1 MAFQK
6 NKSTVGKPD
15 LSNWEDA
22 ASVSVSGKPRR
33 GVFMDIIGLEGTGKS
48 TLALTLAELG
58 QVGYI
63 DIDQSVDRARKPK
76 GKKWGQVLPVRYAAG
91 MGEEATKQ
99 TCGPVWLDLA
109 KKVREAS
116 ASWATGGIVIDTAT
130 EDWEVLRLGSFGTL
144 NPKGNRM
151 DRLYGPV
158 NALFRSHLRSV
169 YRANGKH
176 LITIHQVKDEY
187 KDVVKGGQV
196 TSIRTGKQ
204 NRAGF
209 KEIGYLADVVV
220 RTFREAGEFKL
231 RVEVCKLAP
240 NGPDMEGTEL
250 EGDQLSFLSIMM
262 MATDTEASEWIP
274 KK

>member
-1 MAFQK
+1 MALK
-6 NKSTVGKPD
+6 NKPGGGKPSVSDWQDASTV
-15 LSNWEDA
+15 N
-22 ASVSVSGKPRR
+22 VSGVPRR

-48 TLALTLAELG
+48 SLALTLAELG

-76 GKKWGQVLPVRYAAG
+76 GKKWGQILPVRYAAG

-99 TCGPVWLDLA
+99 TCGPVWVDLA

-116 ASWATGGIVIDTAT
+116 STWATGGIVIDTAT

-169 YRANGKH
+169 YRAAGKH
-176 LITIHQVKDEY
+176 LVTIHQVKDEY
-187 KDVVKGGQV
+187 KDVVKNGQV
-196 TSIRTGKQ
+196 TSIKTGKQ

-220 RTFREAGEFKL
+220 RTFREDGEFKL
-231 RVEVCKLAP
+231 KIEVCKLAP
-240 NGPDMEGTEL
+240 NGPDLEGTEL
-250 EGDQLSFLSIMM
+250 EGDQLSFLSIVT
-262 MATDTEASEWIP
+262 MATDTEPSEWL
-274 KK
+274 KR